1 MAGRCS
7 IHPQMDRSVTASLW
21 GIILIWVVRAVSATD
36 ACTPSRSTWWPVSS
50 VRTYG
55 SMEALSTIWT
65 MAGWG
70 WNDVHRLER
79 CVRRASWRV
88 ELGVG
93 YVGWRGH
100 RGAVP
105 SEVYRVQYDGLL
117 VGDG

>member
-1 MAGRCS
+1 MAGRCP

-36 ACTPSRSTWWPVSS
+36 ACTPSRSTRWPVSS

-55 SMEALSTIWT
+55 SMEALSTIRT

-79 CVRRASWRV
+79 CVRRASWRWNSV
-88 ELGVG
+88 SGIIPDG
-93 YVGWRGH
+93 
-100 RGAVP
+100 GATGERYP
-105 SEVYRVQYDGLL
+105 QRSTGSSMT
-117 VGDG
+117 GSS